1 MKKLLALILV
11 LVMVLSIAP
20 LGVLAQEGT
29 EEEKTP
35 AEELF
40 TLEPAEEQVQTPQA
54 EEPEVK
60 ALLEKEVL
68 GELEGTLE
76 EEPEDKDPVGELK
89 DEAPANE
96 SKLSALETPINGNGY
111 TVHYYPNGGTGDAYS
126 VDSPTTVAE
135 NTFTAPAGK
144 KFAKWNTD
152 DAGAGKDY
160 HPGDAI
166 SKASTLYAIWED
178 IISYTVKFYDGD
190 TELTDLAKEVEEGGK
205 VSKPSTTPTK
215 EGYNF
220 EDWYA
225 DSSFGTKFD
234 FDNTPISK
242 NTNIYAKFNPITY
255 KIKFDKSS
263 DIGTTEITGSVPS
276 DITATY
282 DVETTIPACDLK
294 RDYYSFAGWTT
305 TEGGKEA
312 EFTTGSVVK
321 NLSTK
326 QDGEVTLYAV
336 WKPQTLTITF
346 VGNGGQTKDKAPEYT
361 QTFDYD
367 GAATLTANQFTKS
380 YFKFVEWKD
389 ENGNTYANEALFNP
403 NQLIEGKITELKLTA
418 QWEMRQYNI
427 TVKFYLYSEKN
438 GKYVHTEKDVGSGY
452 ATFEHILAKDIK
464 DGTQIPFNYASF
476 PPEKTFYFT
485 AKDGYTLTYIEK
497 TKTGQY
503 PVTSTDGTLTVSSM
517 EDTVGCTIKVYFKV
531 SKSAG
536 GGVGAALTGD
546 DFGTWVALAGISL
559 LGATGTGIMYKK
571 RRREQ

>member
-1 MKKLLALILV
+1 MKKILALILV

-40 TLEPAEEQVQTPQA
+40 TLESAEEQVQTPQA

-60 ALLEKEVL
+60 ALAETPPADLQEAPAEKPKDE
-68 GELEGTLE
+68 
-76 EEPEDKDPVGELK
+76 DPVGEPTDGDDNLPLLGGG
-89 DEAPANE
+89 PA
-96 SKLSALETPINGNGY
+96 TY
-111 TVHYYPNGGTGDAYS
+111 TVTYDANGGTGTVTDTN
-126 VDSPTTVAE
+126 SPYEENATVTVLA
-135 NTFTAPAGK
+135 NGFTAPTGK
-144 KFAKWNTD
+144 KFVSWNTVAD
-152 DAGAGKDY
+152 GSGTSY
-160 HPGDAI
+160 SLNGTFTI
-166 SKASTLYAIWED
+166 TSNTTLYAIWEE
-178 IISYTVKFYDGD
+178 ISYTVEFVTKGD
-190 TELTDLAKEVEEGGK
+190 AT
-205 VSKPSTTPTK
+205 
-215 EGYNF
+215 
-220 EDWYA
+220 
-225 DSSFGTKFD
+225 
-234 FDNTPISK
+234 
-242 NTNIYAKFNPITY
+242 
-255 KIKFDKSS
+255 KSS
-263 DIGTTEITGSVPS
+263 QTVNYSKEIDLSYSGTRKGY
-276 DITATY
+276 A
-282 DVETTIPACDLK
+282 
-294 RDYYSFAGWTT
+294 SFAGWSTT
-305 TEGGKEA
+305 NGGTVVYSVDATPSKLTE
-312 EFTTGSVVK
+312 T
-321 NLSTK
+321 
-326 QDGEVTLYAV
+326 DGATVTLYGV
-336 WKPQTLTITF
+336 WIPKTLTITF

-389 ENGNTYANEALFNP
+389 ENGNTYANKALFDP
-403 NQLIEGKITELKLTA
+403 NELIEKGVTTLTLTA

-438 GKYVHTEKDVGSGY
+438 GKYVHTTKDVGSGY

-485 AKDGYTLTYIEK
+485 AKDGYTLAYIEK

-531 SKSAG
+531 SKSSG